1 MIFGEKKSAM
11 FVSIYINKL
20 RASEPA
26 DISFDR
32 HQQFKLVIIHSEP
45 SSSQLSHPSHCSSV
59 VIFFIPRGIS
69 PSRQNA
75 QSMSNSRFFLFI
87 LTNNL

>member
-11 FVSIYINKL
+11 FVSIYINRL

-32 HQQFKLVIIHSEP
+32 HQQFKLVIIYPEP
-45 SSSQLSHPSHCSSV
+45 SSRQIISS
-59 VIFFIPRGIS
+59 S
-69 PSRQNA
+69 P
-75 QSMSNSRFFLFI
+75 L
-87 LTNNL
+87 